1 MSPHPR
7 SPNQPGVRYP
17 PQRGVGDPPQRGNEM
32 PGGPVA
38 LGKAG
43 GGVAGGDAATGGVAG
58 GGLAGGGVAGRG
70 LAAGPPGNGLLAG
83 GERTSGTGGIP
94 PGLVQRVQR
103 RLAAAGVVATDTAG
117 LRTAVTEVLSEDG
130 VLLASAN
137 LTPIVRAIGDELTG
151 LARSPRCSP
160 IPPSLTSW
168 STAPPTSGWSGPAPS
183 SERPCGSPRRR
194 PLPPWCNGWSPPSGC
209 AWTSRVPGST
219 LASPAASGSTRCCH
233 RSLPTARWSPSEP
246 SPGAGSSSA
255 T

>member
-17 PQRGVGDPPQRGNEM
+17 PQRGVGDPPQRGNEI

-58 GGLAGGGVAGRG
+58 GGVAGGGMAGGGVAGRG
-70 LAAGPPGNGLLAG
+70 LAGGGLAAGP
-83 GERTSGTGGIP
+83 
-94 PGLVQRVQR
+94 
-103 RLAAAGVVATDTAG
+103 TDTAG

-183 SERPCGSPRRR
+183 SERPCGS
-194 PLPPWCNGWSPPSGC
+194 
-209 AWTSRVPGST
+209 
-219 LASPAASGSTRCCH
+219 
-233 RSLPTARWSPSEP
+233 
-246 SPGAGSSSA
+246 
-255 T
+255 

>member
-17 PQRGVGDPPQRGNEM
+17 PQRGVGDPPQRGNEI

-58 GGLAGGGVAGRG
+58 GGVAGGGMAGGGVAGRG
-70 LAAGPPGNGLLAG
+70 LAGGGLAAGPPDNGLLAG
-83 GERTSGTGGIP
+83 GERTGGIP

-130 VLLASAN
+130 GLLASAN

-151 LARSPRCSP
+151 L
-160 IPPSLTSW
+160 
-168 STAPPTSGWSGPAPS
+168 GP
-183 SERPCGSPRRR
+183 
-194 PLPPWCNGWSPPSGC
+194 
-209 AWTSRVPGST
+209 
-219 LASPAASGSTRCCH
+219 LASLLADPAVTDVLVNGPTDVWVERAGTIERAAVRFASAAAVAAMVQRVVAPLGLRVDESRPWVDA
-233 RSLPTARWSPSEP
+233 RLPGGER
-246 SPGAGSSSA
+246 
-255 T
+255 

>member
-17 PQRGVGDPPQRGNEM
+17 PQRGVGDPPQRGNEI

-58 GGLAGGGVAGRG
+58 RGLAGGG
-70 LAAGPPGNGLLAG
+70 LAAGPPDNGLLAG
-83 GERTSGTGGIP
+83 GERTGGIP

-151 LARSPRCSP
+151 L
-160 IPPSLTSW
+160 
-168 STAPPTSGWSGPAPS
+168 GP
-183 SERPCGSPRRR
+183 
-194 PLPPWCNGWSPPSGC
+194 
-209 AWTSRVPGST
+209 
-219 LASPAASGSTRCCH
+219 LASLLAD
-233 RSLPTARWSPSEP
+233 
-246 SPGAGSSSA
+246 
-255 T
+255 